1 MTAAMP
7 RQKRDFLAR
16 QLADDIGVRG
26 RAPWRFERALF
37 LRFKSGHRIQSAA
50 ANNSNGWVHACMSSN
65 NTPPVDAGCTKT

>member
-1 MTAAMP
+1 MTATVA
-7 RQKRDFLAR
+7 REERDLLTG
-16 QLADDIGVRG
+16 QLADDIHVRG
-26 RAPWRFERALF
+26 RPPGRFESMLV